1 MRRKRK
7 KKNDYGQ
14 MYVVMNQHNEV
25 FYGMHNGGEFQ
36 WTANW
41 YDAKPL
47 EYSNT
52 SSIRMFHSKVELI
65 KVEDFY

>member
-1 MRRKRK
+1 
-7 KKNDYGQ
+7 
-14 MYVVMNQHNEV
+14 MNQHNEV

>member
-7 KKNDYGQ
+7 KRNLTEQKYI
-14 MYVVMNQHNEV
+14 VMNQNNET
-25 FYGMHNGGEFQ
+25 FSGMRNGGEFQ